1 MISFGIKDVITS
13 NRITRNQ
20 ATIHQGAQMSTF
32 FNSPTQ
38 RQVDIGLTILRV
50 VLGVIFIA
58 HGGQKLFV
66 YGFDGVAGAFGQM
79 GVPAPGLVGPAIALI
94 EFFGGFAI
102 VLGLLTRVAALGIG
116 FTMIGAIFLVHL
128 TAGFFAP
135 NGIEFPLA
143 LLAAAATLVVTG
155 AGGDSL
161 DALIG
166 RRQPALPG
174 AADIQARVRRAA

>member
-1 MISFGIKDVITS
+1 
-13 NRITRNQ
+13 
-20 ATIHQGAQMSTF
+20 MSSLF
-32 FNSPTQ
+32 RSPTQ

-94 EFFGGFAI
+94 EFFGGIALT
-102 VLGLLTRVAALGIG
+102 LGLLTRLAALGIG
-116 FTMIGAIFLVHL
+116 STMVGAILLVHL
-128 TAGFFAP
+128 PAGFFAP

-143 LLAAAATLVVTG
+143 LLAAAATLAVTG
-155 AGGDSL
+155 AGKFSL
-161 DALIG
+161 DALVA
-166 RRQPALPG
+166 RRQAVAVPSAEV
-174 AADIQARVRRAA
+174 QARVRRAA